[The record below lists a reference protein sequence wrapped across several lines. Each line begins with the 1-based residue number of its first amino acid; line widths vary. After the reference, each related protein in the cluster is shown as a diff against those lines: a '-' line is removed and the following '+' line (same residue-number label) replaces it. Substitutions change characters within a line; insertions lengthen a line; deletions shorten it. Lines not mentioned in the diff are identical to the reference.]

1 MTKPA
6 WKFKQQ
12 KEAKERINALFSE
25 AINSTKNINT
35 ENNTKTNIKNKNL
48 NSIPANL
55 FAKRI
60 LNLST
65 KFKISLPR
73 NIRRRICKN
82 CNSFLF
88 PNKNMRIRITNGKV
102 SITCIDCGFVSRI
115 PFIREKSLKRQIK
128 K

>member
-12 KEAKERINALFSE
+12 KEAKERINALFLE
-25 AINSTKNINT
+25 AINLIKNIDTKNS
-35 ENNTKTNIKNKNL
+35 NI
-48 NSIPANL
+48 SPANL

-82 CNSFLF
+82 CNSFFF

-102 SITCIDCGFVSRI
+102 SITCTDCGFVSRI
-115 PFIREKSLKRQIK
+115 PFIREKSLKRRIK